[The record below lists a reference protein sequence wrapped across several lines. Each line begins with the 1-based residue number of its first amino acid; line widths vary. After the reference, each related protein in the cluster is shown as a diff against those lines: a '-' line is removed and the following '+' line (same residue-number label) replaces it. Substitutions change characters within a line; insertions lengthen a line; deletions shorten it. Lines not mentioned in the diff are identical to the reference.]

1 MTAVSTFETKSLLQ
15 KPWSLAMA
23 KLAYNTTNHKFL
35 LNFKTI
41 MKVSLLLNY
50 DAKPGPSNVNKP
62 KLDYRLYQ
70 PVELLFVCSLCHRHM
85 IWLYAYDLYNKPCI
99 KPGSFILCIDYFRWS
114 LPKTC
119 VTQSQMSSL
128 FFMVDR
134 ELRWWCL
141 MIMLI
146 GTRYVAW

>member
-1 MTAVSTFETKSLLQ
+1 
-15 KPWSLAMA
+15 
-23 KLAYNTTNHKFL
+23 
-35 LNFKTI
+35 

-50 DAKPGPSNVNKP
+50 DAKPGPSNVNKS

-85 IWLYAYDLYNKPCI
+85 IWLYAYHLYNKHCI

-114 LPKTC
+114 LPKKY
-119 VTQSQMSSL
+119 VAQSQMSSL

-134 ELRWWCL
+134 ELWWRCL

-146 GTRYVAW
+146 GTRLVAWWGGALHVDIWWLYIVQCVETILMVPYARRSCK